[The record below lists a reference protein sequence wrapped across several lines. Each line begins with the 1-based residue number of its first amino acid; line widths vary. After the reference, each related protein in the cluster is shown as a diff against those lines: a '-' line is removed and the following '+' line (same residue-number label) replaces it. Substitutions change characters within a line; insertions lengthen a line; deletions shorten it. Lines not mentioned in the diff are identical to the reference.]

1 MPVASR
7 IKGEAHM
14 AIDTRVE
21 TQKAPSAVGTRHPW
35 LTRRRVRKIV
45 RELLTHAVLLP
56 FAFVFMLPF
65 LWMLSTSLKTDQ
77 QLFAYPPIWIPNP
90 INWANYPNT
99 VTYIPFF
106 LYLRNT
112 LIIAALSTVGA
123 LLSCSLVAYSLSLIP
138 WPGRNILF
146 ILTIATLMIP
156 FQVTLIPLFLVF
168 RNLGWV
174 GDFRPLIVPHFFGG
188 ALYIF
193 LLRQFFMTIPMELS
207 EAARIDGA
215 SELRIYSAIILP
227 LAKPALATVAIFE
240 FIARWRDYL
249 GPLIYL
255 SDQELYTL
263 SLGLQQ
269 YSSQYGREWGLLMAA
284 SVLITLPII
293 LLFFFLQKTFV
304 QGVALTGIKG

>member
-1 MPVASR
+1 
-7 IKGEAHM
+7 M
-14 AIDTRVE
+14 AVE
-21 TQKAPSAVGTRHPW
+21 TQPAHAVPAASRKSW
-35 LTRRRVRKIV
+35 LTGKRIKQILRSVLI
-45 RELLTHAVLLP
+45 HAALLP
-56 FAFVFMLPF
+56 AAFVFMLPF
-65 LWMLSTSLKTDQ
+65 LWMLSTSLKPDE
-77 QLFAYPPIWIPNP
+77 QLYAYPPIWIPHP
-90 INWANYPNT
+90 LNWANYPNT

-106 LYLRNT
+106 QYLWNT
-112 LIIAALSTVGA
+112 VTIAVLSTIGA
-123 LLSCSLVAYSLSLIP
+123 LISGSMVAYSLARIP
-138 WPGRNILF
+138 WPGRNLLF
-146 ILTIATLMIP
+146 IATVATLMLP

-168 RNLGWV
+168 RRLGWV
-174 GDFRPLIVPHFFGG
+174 GDFRPLIVPHFFGS

-215 SELRIYSAIILP
+215 NELRIYWSIILP
-227 LAKPALATVAIFE
+227 LSKPALATVAIFE

-255 SDQELYTL
+255 SDQRLYTL

-304 QGVALTGIKG
+304 QGITLTGIKG

>member
-1 MPVASR
+1 
-7 IKGEAHM
+7 M
-14 AIDTRVE
+14 AVE
-21 TQKAPSAVGTRHPW
+21 TQQAPTAAVAPRKTGLSSKH
-35 LTRRRVRKIV
+35 VRQAVKSV
-45 RELLTHAVLLP
+45 LTHAALIPAALI
-56 FAFVFMLPF
+56 FMLPF
-65 LWMLSTSLKTDQ
+65 LWMLSTSLKPDE
-77 QLFAYPPIWIPNP
+77 QLYAYPPVWIPNP
-90 INWANYPNT
+90 LNWANYPNA

-112 LIIAALSTVGA
+112 LTIAILATIGA
-123 LLSCSLVAYSLSLIP
+123 LISCSMVAYSLARIP
-138 WPGRNILF
+138 WPGRNLLF
-146 ILTIATLMIP
+146 VATVATLMLP

-168 RNLGWV
+168 RQLGWV

-207 EAARIDGA
+207 EAARMDGA
-215 SELRIYSAIILP
+215 SELRIYWSIILP

-255 SDQELYTL
+255 SDQNLYTL

-304 QGVALTGIKG
+304 QGITLTGIKG

>member
-1 MPVASR
+1 
-7 IKGEAHM
+7 M
-14 AIDTRVE
+14 AIE
-21 TQKAPSAVGTRHPW
+21 SQKVVQSPAIRHSW
-35 LTRRRVRKIV
+35 LTRKRVISTLRSILIHAA
-45 RELLTHAVLLP
+45 LLPAAFLFLLP
-56 FAFVFMLPF
+56 FF
-65 LWMLSTSLKTDQ
+65 WMLGTSLKTDA
-77 QLFAYPPIWIPNP
+77 QLYAYPPVWIPNP
-90 INWANYPNT
+90 HNWANYPNA
-99 VTYIPFF
+99 VTYITFF
-106 LYLRNT
+106 LYMRNT
-112 LIIAALSTVGA
+112 LTIAVVSTIGA
-123 LLSCSLVAYSLSLIP
+123 LISCSLVAYSMARIP

-146 ILTIATLMIP
+146 ILTVATLMLP

-168 RNLGWV
+168 KNLGWV
-174 GDFRPLIVPHFFGG
+174 GDFRPLIVPHFFGSG
-188 ALYIF
+188 LYIF

-215 SELRIYSAIILP
+215 REFRIYWSVILP

-255 SDQELYTL
+255 NNQKLYTL
-263 SLGLQQ
+263 SLGVYE

-304 QGVALTGIKG
+304 QGITLTGIKG

>member
-1 MPVASR
+1 
-7 IKGEAHM
+7 M
-14 AIDTRVE
+14 ATIE
-21 TQKAPSAVGTRHPW
+21 TQKAVQTPVIRRSW
-35 LTRRRVRKIV
+35 LTKKRVRSIIRSV
-45 RELLTHAVLLP
+45 LIHTTLIPAAFLFLLP
-56 FAFVFMLPF
+56 FF
-65 LWMLSTSLKTDQ
+65 WMLSTSLKTDE
-77 QLFAYPPIWIPNP
+77 QLYTYPPVWIPWP
-90 INWANYPNT
+90 LNWANYPNA
-99 VTYIPFF
+99 VTYITFF

-112 LIIAALSTVGA
+112 LIIAITSTLGA
-123 LLSCSLVAYSLSLIP
+123 LISCSMVAYSLSRIP
-138 WPGRNILF
+138 WPGRNFLF
-146 ILTIATLMIP
+146 ILTVATLMLP

-168 RNLGWV
+168 KNFGWV
-174 GDFRPLIVPHFFGG
+174 GDFRPLIIPHFFGG

-215 SELRIYSAIILP
+215 SEFRIYASVILP

-255 SDQELYTL
+255 NDQKLYTL
-263 SLGLQQ
+263 SLGLYE

-304 QGVALTGIKG
+304 QGITLTGLKG

>member
-1 MPVASR
+1 MAVEAQQVSER
-7 IKGEAHM
+7 IG
-14 AIDTRVE
+14 
-21 TQKAPSAVGTRHPW
+21 AP
-35 LTRRRVRKIV
+35 RRALSKKQLKQTLRSV
-45 RELLTHAVLLP
+45 LTHAALIP
-56 FAFVFMLPF
+56 AAFLFILPF
-65 LWMLSTSLKTDQ
+65 LWMLSTSLKSKP
-77 QLFAYPPIWIPNP
+77 QLYVYPPILVPIPP
-90 INWANYPNT
+90 SWSNYPDAVN
-99 VTYIPFF
+99 YIDFF

-112 LIIAALSTVGA
+112 LIIAFAATAGVLIS
-123 LLSCSLVAYSLSLIP
+123 SSMVAYSLSRIP

-146 ILTIATLMIP
+146 ILTVATLMLP
-156 FQVTLIPLFLVF
+156 FQVTLVPLFIVF
-168 RNLGWV
+168 KNLGWV

-193 LLRQFFMTIPMELS
+193 LLRQFFMTLPMELS

-215 SELRIYSAIILP
+215 SEFRIYASVILP

-255 SDQELYTL
+255 NDQKLYTL
-263 SLGLQQ
+263 SLGIYQ
-269 YSSQYGREWGLLMAA
+269 YRSQYGAEWGLLMAA

-304 QGVALTGIKG
+304 QGIALTGIKG

>member
-1 MPVASR
+1 
-7 IKGEAHM
+7 M
-14 AIDTRVE
+14 AVE
-21 TQKAPSAVGTRHPW
+21 TPPAPTTQRAPRRPG
-35 LTRRRVRKIV
+35 LTRKRIRQTGKSI
-45 RELLTHAVLLP
+45 LTHAALLP
-56 FAFVFMLPF
+56 AAFIFLLPF
-65 LWMLSTSLKTDQ
+65 LWMLSTSLKTKE
-77 QLFAYPPIWIPNP
+77 QLYVYPPIWIPNP
-90 INWANYPNT
+90 VNWQNYPNT
-99 VTYIPFF
+99 VVYIPFF
-106 LYLRNT
+106 QYLANT
-112 LIIAALSTVGA
+112 LFIA
-123 LLSCSLVAYSLSLIP
+123 LLSTIGELIACSMVAYSLARIP
-138 WPGRNILF
+138 WRGRNFLF
-146 ILTIATLMIP
+146 IVTVATLMLP

-168 RNLGWV
+168 KWLGWV
-174 GDFRPLIVPHFFGG
+174 GDFRPLIVPHFFGS

-215 SELRIYSAIILP
+215 NEFRIYWSIILP

-255 SDQELYTL
+255 SDQNMYTL

-304 QGVALTGIKG
+304 QGITLTGIKG

>member
-1 MPVASR
+1 
-7 IKGEAHM
+7 M
-14 AIDTRVE
+14 AVE
-21 TQKAPSAVGTRHPW
+21 TQQAPQVTTIRRNSHIRRQVKQVGQEILIHIALVP
-35 LTRRRVRKIV
+35 V
-45 RELLTHAVLLP
+45 
-56 FAFVFMLPF
+56 AFIFMLPF
-65 LWMLSTSLKTDQ
+65 LWMLSTSLKTDA
-77 QLFAYPPIWIPNP
+77 QLFAYPPEWIPNP
-90 INWANYPNT
+90 FNWANYPNT

-106 LYLRNT
+106 QYLRNT
-112 LIIAALSTVGA
+112 TTIAIFSTIGA
-123 LLSCSLVAYSLSLIP
+123 LISCSMVAYSLSRIP
-138 WPGRNILF
+138 WIGRNVLF
-146 ILTIATLMIP
+146 IVTVATLMIP

-174 GDFRPLIVPHFFGG
+174 GDFRPLIVPHFFGN

-215 SELRIYSAIILP
+215 SEFRIYWAIILP
-227 LAKPALATVAIFE
+227 LAKAALATVAIFE

-249 GPLIYL
+249 GPLIYI
-255 SDQELYTL
+255 SDQDLYTL
-263 SLGLQQ
+263 SMGLHK